1 MDITMEQTAT
11 LAAALGGFAVAW
23 HVYRT
28 KARGKVLVCPIGSDC
43 DAVVNSSYSK
53 IFGIRIEV
61 IGMLYYG
68 AFALAEGALIAFS
81 IPETG
86 MTALLLKTAASL
98 AEVFALYLIFLQS
111 AVLKEWCLWCIASFI
126 ASTTIF
132 FLVFF

>member
-1 MDITMEQTAT
+1 
-11 LAAALGGFAVAW
+11 
-23 HVYRT
+23 
-28 KARGKVLVCPIGSDC
+28 
-43 DAVVNSSYSK
+43 
-53 IFGIRIEV
+53 
-61 IGMLYYG
+61 
-68 AFALAEGALIAFS
+68 
-81 IPETG
+81 